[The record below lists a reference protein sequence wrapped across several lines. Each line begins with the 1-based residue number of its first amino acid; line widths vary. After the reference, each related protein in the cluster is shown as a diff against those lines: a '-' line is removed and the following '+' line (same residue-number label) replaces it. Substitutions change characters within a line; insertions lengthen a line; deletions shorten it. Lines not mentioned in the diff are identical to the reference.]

1 MLDSGSDLGQLTPR
15 KENYPSIN
23 NGHSKRAQWYSPCKS
38 VLRIPLSPESDVPTL
53 HLTQFSKVP
62 KISFGIVA
70 VGSGKTEPF
79 VVWNPHMIDQTL
91 EVVKCPTEKG
101 FFLELNG
108 EEFDGKRITIGPK
121 EEKFVSITW
130 EPKEGGNFREIIR
143 FKWGERFPEF
153 QVIVFGNAVEPNNS
167 KSTVKRKKPIPRM
180 AKVNYF
186 FLFTFSFVH
195 MFEICSIK
203 CVRFD

>member
-1 MLDSGSDLGQLTPR
+1 MLDSGSDLGHLTPR
-15 KENYPSIN
+15 KENYPPID

-70 VGSGKTEPF
+70 VGSSKTEPF
-79 VVWNPHMIDQTL
+79 VVWNPHMINQTL
-91 EVVKCPTEKG
+91 EVVKCPTENG

-108 EEFDGKRITIGPK
+108 QEFDGKSITIGPK

-130 EPKEGGNFREIIR
+130 EPKEGGDFREIIR
-143 FKWGERFPEF
+143 FRWGERFPEF

-167 KSTVKRKKPIPRM
+167 KSTVKRKPILRM

-186 FLFTFSFVH
+186 FSFTFSFVY
-195 MFEICSIK
+195 MFEICSLK